1 MRETFRFLPSW
12 RMDDGQVS
20 LASTGGGIGTNVDDY
35 DVFLVQMSGS
45 RTWRVGRR
53 TIDAR
58 EERDRTIDGMDVRVL
73 RDWTPDDGGGD
84 GGDGDGDGEDGERGM
99 MDEFTVHPGD
109 VLYLPPRVAH
119 CGTSLS
125 DDCMTLSVGCR
136 APSVSDLV
144 SKLAENLSSSMDDPA
159 VRRYA
164 DPDLLNGVA
173 DPFDASSTT
182 SSSTSSSSGTGTMS
196 PGELTSDA
204 KERARRLVKDSLA
217 SLIDDDEWWDEFFG
231 RYATEQVRP
240 SSQTDSR
247 ERGTT
252 RLERVAL
259 VRNDFR
265 VWGTLWAKPFLIF

>member
-1 MRETFRFLPSW
+1 
-12 RMDDGQVS
+12 
-20 LASTGGGIGTNVDDY
+20 
-35 DVFLVQMSGS
+35 
-45 RTWRVGRR
+45 
-53 TIDAR
+53 
-58 EERDRTIDGMDVRVL
+58 MDVRVL

-119 CGTSLS
+119 RGTSLS

-173 DPFDASSTT
+173 DPFDASSST